1 MKIII
6 ALIRKMAFKSLQFCP
21 ILNSRKLLSIDH
33 NYAAINVK
41 LKLLGLSIIQN
52 KNFYKFYKT
61 F

>member
-6 ALIRKMAFKSLQFCP
+6 ALIHKMAFKSLQFCS

-41 LKLLGLSIIQN
+41 LKLLGLN
-52 KNFYKFYKT
+52 NPK
-61 F
+61 